1 MVQTDYHINGAAQSD
16 QTFGQSFAV
25 WCLALVLQ
33 SFRRCAAAAWTRP
46 WVRVAVHSLLG
57 LAALGLLLHS
67 VPLADVGR
75 HLRPRQVSPLVA
87 IVALTVLSQVARAA
101 RWMLLLRAR
110 THVGLLDALWVNLA
124 TQLANYA
131 LPLRSGEA
139 LRLWWLAK
147 RRRQPAAAA
156 LGLIVADHAFDLGG
170 VAAVL
175 GAGTLLKA
183 TAADTQLPALPAL
196 LAVLTLAL
204 TALAVIAGGAWLGPR
219 LASCGLVRRCL
230 RPAWSDALVRQSH
243 GFWGGL
249 RAVRRRHLAAIVAI
263 SAVAVALDGLAFAM
277 LFRALDL
284 AVPVASAV
292 VAQVTLLFTY
302 LLPAAP
308 GYVGSLE
315 AGGTLLLGSLGLS
328 PASAAGAIVLWHAVA
343 TVLIVGLGAVAM
355 QRVLRTAAAPER

>member
-1 MVQTDYHINGAAQSD
+1 
-16 QTFGQSFAV
+16 
-25 WCLALVLQ
+25 
-33 SFRRCAAAAWTRP
+33 
-46 WVRVAVHSLLG
+46 VRVGGNTLLG
-57 LAALGLLLHS
+57 LAALGLLLRT
-67 VPLADVGR
+67 VPLDQVAR
-75 HLRPRQVSPLVA
+75 NLQPHQVSPLLA
-87 IVALTVLSQVARAA
+87 IAGLTVLSQLARAT

-110 THVGLLDALWVNLA
+110 TRVGLLDALWINLA
-124 TQLANYA
+124 TQLVNYA

-175 GAGTLLKA
+175 SAGTLLRA
-183 TAADTQLPALPAL
+183 TAADTRLPALPAL
-196 LAVLTLAL
+196 LAVLGLAL
-204 TALAVIAGGAWLGPR
+204 TALAVIAFGAWVGPR
-219 LASCGLVRRCL
+219 LASCGPLRRCL
-230 RPAWSDALVRQSH
+230 RPAWSEALARQSH
-243 GFWGGL
+243 AFWGGL
-249 RAVRRRHLAAIVAI
+249 RAVRRRQLAVMLAV

-284 AVPVASAV
+284 AVPIASAI
-292 VAQVTLLFTY
+292 VAQVALLFAY

-328 PASAAGAIVLWHAVA
+328 PGAAAGAIVLWHAMA
-343 TVLIVGLGAVAM
+343 TLLIVGLGLFAL
-355 QRVLRTAAAPER
+355 QRVLRAAVPD